1 MVVLY
6 AAELS
11 DELYAAAAV
20 NGSVAGPHVSLAKH
34 VCGSYV
40 AKIDGEQS

>member
-20 NGSVAGPHVSLAKH
+20 NDSVAGPRIA
-34 VCGSYV
+34 
-40 AKIDGEQS
+40 D